1 VREFIRESWK
11 TASAFAAGAFL
22 LSTLIGLTA
31 SNPFGVVIFRAFLLG
46 LFFAGLG
53 AGLRWAVRTW
63 LAEPAAARAS
73 EASAGAAVPAQDGRG
88 SRVDITLGEDADP
101 GRAGADSGRS
111 AEGAAEAVEDD
122 PTAPR
127 DDSAAQAEAAA
138 LGELS
143 QELGEDPSA
152 TEEEAAGVEEM
163 EGDSPPDLPGPKG
176 RQPTRGRVDSL
187 PDISLDEPPAR
198 PASRAR
204 RSRPE
209 TPGEALRDAVR
220 DNVARQDPATLARAL
235 RTVLKKEEKG

>member
-22 LSTLIGLTA
+22 LSTLIGLVA
-31 SNPFGVVIFRAFLLG
+31 SNPFGVVILRAFLLG

-63 LAEPAAARAS
+63 LAEPAAASAS
-73 EASAGAAVPAQDGRG
+73 EASAGVAVPAQDGRG
-88 SRVDITLGEDADP
+88 SRVDITLGEDPDS
-101 GRAGADSGRS
+101 GRAGADSGR
-111 AEGAAEAVEDD
+111 GAAGAGEDE

-163 EGDSPPDLPGPKG
+163 DGDSPPDLPAPKG
-176 RQPTRGRVDSL
+176 TRETRGRVDSL
-187 PDISLDEPPAR
+187 PDISLQDEPPAR
-198 PASRAR
+198 PVSRAR
-204 RSRPE
+204 RTRPE

-235 RTVLKKEEKG
+235 RTVLKKDEKG